1 MFTPDNDS
9 DIPIIMELGATTWRV
24 LVWMLA
30 HRQPIGARELGR
42 ALNMS
47 SHSVALYHLQ
57 KLQKNNIVE
66 KDDMGDYQV
75 RKDADLGFLDNFLF
89 VRFRIIPRVL
99 LYAVIVTTLV
109 GIYALFVPGDYSIHN
124 VFALTIGVLSAIFL
138 WSEVYRIH
146 SGIS

>member
-9 DIPIIMELGATTWRV
+9 DIPIILELGATTWRV

-30 HRQPIGARELGR
+30 HREPIGARELARSLG
-42 ALNMS
+42 MS

-57 KLQKNNIVE
+57 KLKTNEIVE
-66 KDDMGDYQV
+66 KDNMRNYRV
-75 RKDADLGFLDNFLF
+75 RKEADLGFLDNFLF

-109 GIYALFVPGDYSIHN
+109 MMYILFVPIDYSMHN
-124 VFALTIGVLSAIFL
+124 VFALTIGVLASIFL

>member
-9 DIPIIMELGATTWRV
+9 DIPIILELGATTWRV

-30 HRQPIGARELGR
+30 HREPIGARELGR
-42 ALNMS
+42 SLGMS

-57 KLQKNNIVE
+57 KLQTNEIVM
-66 KDDMGDYQV
+66 KDEMGDYRI

-109 GIYALFVPGDYSIHN
+109 AVYAMFVQVDYSIHN
-124 VFALTIGVLSAIFL
+124 VFALTIGILSAIFL
-138 WSEVYRIH
+138 WSEVYRIR

>member
-9 DIPIIMELGATTWRV
+9 DIPMIMELGATTWRV

-30 HRQPIGARELGR
+30 HREPIGARELGR
-42 ALNMS
+42 ALGMS

-57 KLQKNNIVE
+57 KLVTNEIIE
-66 KDDMGDYQV
+66 KDEMGDYRV

-109 GIYALFVPGDYSIHN
+109 ALYAMFVPLDYSLHN
-124 VFALTIGVLSAIFL
+124 VFALTIGILSSIFL
-138 WSEVYRIH
+138 WSEVYRIN